1 VDTHLASEAVRM
13 MEEKKVT
20 VLFVINDKDELVGV
34 VHLHD
39 LLQAGI
45 A

>member
-1 VDTHLASEAVRM
+1 VRL
-13 MEEKKVT
+13 MEDKKIT
-20 VLFVINDKDELVGV
+20 VLFVTNVQQHLVGV

-45 A
+45 S